1 MSGAAPG
8 AQPDLT
14 EDRLTDSLAP
24 EPRFLYF
31 AYALRDEIPVDEDGL
46 HFASHRCADGR
57 CAPPGAR
64 PLCGGVEVRI
74 QSYQRPAS
82 GLAEGHEHLNR
93 MLASVRGETSDS
105 NLPAQTA
112 TQPDLECRASVL
124 IGGRVMPGEDEKVL
138 YARAHQEL
146 QSVIKA
152 LKLISRSHAPL
163 FAIERAWPL
172 YYVLRAAGE
181 EPLQVMNLAV
191 VTHTLLGKPPVSPQM
206 MPTVPHLVMA
216 IDAGDPLTLFDDFAL
231 GAEAA
236 AETAGNYIDAVLR
249 AATAC
254 EVLIKHVSWVLTWE
268 ASLADVDPR
277 PGAEVRD
284 HILFRAKPSTL
295 WGGVLVKRIK
305 CNQDSKKPESPLG
318 SWVHHVARTRN
329 KIMHRGYP
337 PGEGDARGAVTA
349 TRDLY
354 AYLAECLSAHSN
366 TYPLAKIVM
375 TGGIG
380 LRDPRARQVGE
391 YLTWLDRKLNAA
403 PVE

>member
-1 MSGAAPG
+1 M
-8 AQPDLT
+8 PD
-14 EDRLTDSLAP
+14 P
-24 EPRFLYF
+24 HFLYF
-31 AYALRDEIPVDEDGL
+31 AYALRDEVPVDQDGL
-46 HFASHRCADGR
+46 HFVSHRCADGR
-57 CAPPGAR
+57 CAPPRAR

-82 GLAEGHEHLNR
+82 GLADGQEHLNR
-93 MLASVRGETSDS
+93 MLASVRGEAADNVS
-105 NLPAQTA
+105 AQTA
-112 TQPDLECRASVL
+112 TEPDLERRASVL

-172 YYVLRAAGE
+172 YYVLRATGE
-181 EPLQVMNLAV
+181 ESLQVINLAV
-191 VTHTLLGKPPVSPQM
+191 VTHTLLDKPPVSPRM
-206 MPTVPHLVMA
+206 MPIVPHLVMA
-216 IDAGDPLTLFDDFAL
+216 IDTGDPLTLFDDLAL

-236 AETAGNYIDAVLR
+236 AETAGNYVDAVLR

-268 ASLADVDPR
+268 GSLADVDPC
-277 PGAEVRD
+277 PGAELRD
-284 HILFRAKPSTL
+284 HVLFRTKPSAL

-305 CNQDSKKPESPLG
+305 CNQDSKNPESPLG
-318 SWVHHVARTRN
+318 SWSHRVARTRN
-329 KIMHRGYP
+329 KIMHRGYL
-337 PGEGDARGAVTA
+337 PGEDDARWVVAA

-354 AYLAECLSAHSN
+354 TYLAERLSAQSS
-366 TYPLAKIVM
+366 TYPLAGMVM

-380 LRDPRARQVGE
+380 LPDDRARQVGE
-391 YLTWLDRKLNAA
+391 YLTWLDGKLNAA
-403 PVE
+403 PIE